1 MWAGATGIRW
11 AVSGLEKQVYPG
23 RLICLIVVR
32 CQGTTS
38 DIAQREPHSRNALT
52 GDASLPPS
60 SYKNRKIPT
69 PRECDSCDCSCLPRQ
84 SVQRTASEKMRR
96 SQCEIERLEESL
108 RRLDDRITRSNL
120 HIHDRNIPRPFVA
133 KTCRPYPS
141 SRTGNPTVRKRA
153 SIALSMCRRNSSRK
167 GLRLSS

>member
-38 DIAQREPHSRNALT
+38 DNAQREPHSRNALT
-52 GDASLPPS
+52 GDASLSPS

-69 PRECDSCDCSCLPRQ
+69 PRECDSCIVPVCPGNRCSERH
-84 SVQRTASEKMRR
+84 QRRCDDR
-96 SQCEIERLEESL
+96 NGEIERREESL

-120 HIHDRNIPRPFVA
+120 HIHNRNTPRPFVA

-153 SIALSMCRRNSSRK
+153 SIALSMCLRNSSRK
-167 GLRLSS
+167 ALRLSS